1 MVTHLQDL
9 INYVRQLNEDIEI
22 KGNSRELLSKENVK
36 TNNFIHFRPSLNV
49 FFYFY
54 TKIKCDFPIILL
66 K

>member
-36 TNNFIHFRPSLNV
+36 TNNFIHLRPSLNV
-49 FFYFY
+49 FFFFIP
-54 TKIKCDFPIILL
+54 K
-66 K
+66 